1 MQAPAVVNHVTHHT
15 DSDRPNEPFTTEN
28 AKRKGLSNACSGRM
42 RVTCPLHHF
51 GPIGPEYDPERGL
64 GVCVGDT
71 WTSRLHC
78 RQWGAHV
85 PHVAGIAGQSA
96 VGAQSI
102 VLSGTFCMA
111 TPFPTPA
118 CPLCAPRK
126 HGVHHGGQREATSAW
141 SHVSMERC
149 TVPTRLLGML
159 LFNQRV
165 CTDKAHTGV

>member
-1 MQAPAVVNHVTHHT
+1 MLLSSRMDDKMCCSAIPCIQAPAVTVHVTHHK
-15 DSDRPNEPFTTEN
+15 DSERPDEAFTTEN

-51 GPIGPEYDPERGL
+51 GPIGLEYDPERGL

-85 PHVAGIAGQSA
+85 PHVAGIAGQSR

-102 VLSGTFCMA
+102 VLSG
-111 TPFPTPA
+111 
-118 CPLCAPRK
+118 APRM
-126 HGVHHGGQREATSAW
+126 HEPLRSLLCSLAAIAQRK
-141 SHVSMERC
+141 R
-149 TVPTRLLGML
+149 
-159 LFNQRV
+159 
-165 CTDKAHTGV
+165 